1 MSARI
6 PRKVVH
12 YARDNA
18 ARSGGGVATHG
29 RNLALAFEEV
39 LFMSPDERDDALVV
53 RERLPVICDN
63 QTVLD
68 WPDSIPVIGMQHG
81 VALYKSLWAPG
92 VTNLRLALGQAR
104 AARRKNTYW
113 VAAAKWVQDAFTRLH
128 GTRAEHIVYHGIDLE
143 RFDGRLENE
152 GSRVLLHDAR
162 NPHKGSHLFPTLQ
175 RAFPEWRFELLGA
188 GGEPVVDHMRRARA
202 FLHLS
207 RYEGNSLVCCEAMAM
222 GLPCLFTRVGLMLDG
237 VEALD
242 VAVLRLRD
250 AFTTRRRLVTSVGAF
265 LESLAEREYHPRG
278 WVEQHGSYAANR
290 AAWAKVMQ
298 GFDASARW

>member
-1 MSARI
+1 MSERI

-18 ARSGGGVATHG
+18 ARASGGVATHG
-29 RNLALAFEEV
+29 RNLALAFDEV
-39 LFMSPDERDDALVV
+39 LFMSPDQRDEALVV

-63 QTVLD
+63 QMVLD
-68 WPDSIPVIGMQHG
+68 WPVSIPVIGMQHG

-92 VTNLRLALGQAR
+92 LTNLRLAIGQAR
-104 AARRKNTYW
+104 AARRENTYW
-113 VAAAKWVQDAFTRLH
+113 VAAAKWVQDAFARLH
-128 GTRAEHIVYHGIDLE
+128 GNRAHHIVYHGIDLE
-143 RFDGRLENE
+143 RFDGRLDNE

-162 NPHKGSHLFPTLQ
+162 DLHKGSHLFPTLQ

-237 VEALD
+237 PEQLD
-242 VAVLRLRD
+242 VAVVRRRD
-250 AFTTRRRLVTSVGAF
+250 VFKTRRRLIETVGAF
-265 LESLAEREYHPRG
+265 LETLAQREYHPRG
-278 WVEQHGSYAANR
+278 WVEHHGSYAANR
-290 AAWAKVMQ
+290 AAWARVME
-298 GFDASARW
+298 GFDATARW